1 VCSSWMRI
9 AHSSAYWNIYVN
21 RRDTNKPNM
30 FSDFELYGQ
39 SCLSDWSDFKPRNLP
54 AIPDTAE
61 HCKRFKQ
68 EVLAREQ
75 TAETLTQENADE
87 FLALTAEAKPG
98 YEISHEFITNPS
110 QFAADQL
117 LADNGE
123 KLLKKVS
130 FLSTNIIQSDY

>member
-1 VCSSWMRI
+1 
-9 AHSSAYWNIYVN
+9 
-21 RRDTNKPNM
+21 M

-54 AIPDTAE
+54 AIPDTAA

-130 FLSTNIIQSDY
+130 FLSTNIIQEIYS